1 MFDEVCNLFRDIEGG
16 VNLMSVF
23 FPYTPLIPSN
33 RRRDMARKRL
43 HAIFSDI
50 VRSRK
55 QREGDNVDKDVLQ
68 SLIDSRYKA
77 DGRATTEA

>member
-1 MFDEVCNLFRDIEGG
+1 
-16 VNLMSVF
+16 
-23 FPYTPLIPSN
+23 
-33 RRRDMARKRL
+33 MARKRL